1 MKIFLNFCLK
11 KKKNYRISLPFENR
25 KIKAPTLLAWKIISI
40 PINLRIILNSS
51 DPSRLFPRLFHYKT
65 RFANKSLL
73 KFSLKIS
80 LKCVRIYARKNYYS
94 IRLANCFNNNRAK
107 RARGWKQSRSFE
119 NLFPLPSTETAKR
132 TKAGRNVQRAK
143 VNIESYRDGSRVWKI
158 SRFPFRVFVS
168 QIPLPSP
175 RAKSRG
181 NKDSL
186 VGEFFGG
193 NWRGEMGLRSRL
205 IAAPNSLR
213 AINSNLCTSYPE
225 SRPFPATFREK
236 KRVVGGRKG
245 GKERRIEK

>member
-80 LKCVRIYARKNYYS
+80 LKRVRIYARKNYYS

-107 RARGWKQSRSFE
+107 RARLKTIEKLRE
-119 NLFPLPSTETAKR
+119 PLPPPFHRNREKNQSGAQCAARKGKHRKLSRRKPSLENISISVPRVRFANPSPPASCQITREQR
-132 TKAGRNVQRAK
+132 FVGRGIFRGELARRNGITISLNSRAK
-143 VNIESYRDGSRVWKI
+143 
-158 SRFPFRVFVS
+158 
-168 QIPLPSP
+168 L
-175 RAKSRG
+175 
-181 NKDSL
+181 SL
-186 VGEFFGG
+186 C
-193 NWRGEMGLRSRL
+193 
-205 IAAPNSLR
+205 